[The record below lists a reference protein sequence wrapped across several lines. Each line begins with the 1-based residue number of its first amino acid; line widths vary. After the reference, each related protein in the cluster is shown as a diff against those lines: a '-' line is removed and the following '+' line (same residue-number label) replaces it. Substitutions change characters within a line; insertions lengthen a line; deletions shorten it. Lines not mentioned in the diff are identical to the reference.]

1 MNLGAVGD
9 GRPRVPRGVDIG
21 SRSASFATGEL
32 ARLAAAGA
40 AAEAAGVSS
49 ADAGLPDG
57 DSGGRATAGP
67 AAPRSAP
74 QWSVDDG
81 GRGGTDGAAAT
92 ASGASAAAATAS
104 AERLR
109 PSGGGAVRGSGTE
122 IVIGSVPPPA
132 AEGAADGG
140 APTSTGALTKRGRR
154 RRAGHPLGAV
164 TAAAAAAA
172 AAARSATTG
181 DGGGGGSG
189 GGGDGE
195 GRGGARG
202 LGVKDGE
209 EDDDRFSERDS
220 DDEPEGVGGRHP
232 PPGGEDEDEEA
243 VSLHLAARQY
253 VKLEVIQARE
263 ISYLLHWLHASA
275 LVGLLYSV
283 AVIILANTQYLLLLT
298 ESPSLR
304 QGRPLRLYQFPPA
317 FNWFTYIANTLVFVY
332 AAALFVVY
340 AARIARLSSRNRTH
354 EQVWVLMLT
363 AAVAVYTNPYEVIVR
378 LLQLRG
384 VDVSVY
390 GWYTPVTQVYAVV
403 QTSAFTMSTLF
414 YVWASVHSYRI
425 LNGRIRWTFYVPK
438 LVVLAA
444 YVGAKAFIHL
454 YFDVY
459 LSELP
464 FASLV
469 AMLFVYSETGMW
481 PRAGVIAVSLITVA
495 EVALVGWILR
505 SILVTKAVL
514 KATDYMKFRTKQI
527 GFRFFLYH
535 NLTFY
540 VVYWMVFVMLLL
552 AMPAGAQ
559 VVNLAIHEVSYLEV
573 QYVPCGILV
582 LLLAYVTVDAYVN
595 LPADAVGFRGWF
607 VPRQPKALAAAG
619 GSGGTTT
626 DHSGT
631 PTASQRAAEPYTGGA
646 YGGADAALD
655 DEMAPITYR
664 KREPPSFSGM
674 APDLQTNCFVMQT
687 HVMLFNFAWLVYYYG
702 TPKLESF
709 TPDQNTLS
717 FVVSEY
723 ISEASTDTH
732 VLVVDGADRIVV
744 AFKGT
749 TSTRNLKT
757 DLNIYHVRAAS
768 ALPTRL
774 LEDTPESIANEGVL
788 GARDFKR
795 AKIHKGFALAYASV
809 AAPLLRRLQSLL
821 AERRRPIF
829 LTGHSLGGALATIC
843 SFDLFLRLGLGR
855 RELFVST
862 FGAPRPGNDAFRRLY
877 DAKIPIHWRIVVGPD
892 VVAKLPKVGYRHVG
906 KKVLLNS
913 SGELF
918 LDPNALELKLWHGDA
933 ASILYHRKA
942 SYLLAM
948 RAWCERHHGSV
959 YTPPFWSFPYSTDD
973 WKRFGGA
980 GTGTGSPKGATRSGS
995 LFGGSSNGGGG
1006 SAGGGHSA
1014 GSSVGSVLGRR
1025 LSRRGNTRILKLDA
1039 MVEALDGGGVG
1050 GGAGGAGGGPATK
1063 SEGQPRP
1070 SVTEAAAAA
1079 AAQTGAPPPP
1089 GGEEP
1094 LTPEAAA
1101 VARWRRLTIQLL
1113 STDSATAGSP
1123 FVSVQL

>member
-1 MNLGAVGD
+1 MNFAGVGG
-9 GRPRVPRGVDIG
+9 GRPRVPRGVDVG
-21 SRSASFATGEL
+21 PSRSASFATGDLSGAGGERRAPPPRGVL
-32 ARLAAAGA
+32 AEEAYEAGDAESAGAAGVGLDGGRRASDARLA
-40 AAEAAGVSS
+40 
-49 ADAGLPDG
+49 PPPG
-57 DSGGRATAGP
+57 DPP
-67 AAPRSAP
+67 AP
-74 QWSVDDG
+74 
-81 GRGGTDGAAAT
+81 
-92 ASGASAAAATAS
+92 SAA
-104 AERLR
+104 
-109 PSGGGAVRGSGTE
+109 
-122 IVIGSVPPPA
+122 
-132 AEGAADGG
+132 
-140 APTSTGALTKRGRR
+140 
-154 RRAGHPLGAV
+154 

-172 AAARSATTG
+172 AAPPAAATPARLRPPLGMIRGSGTEIVKGSVPPPEVSVAQAGPLTVVAG
-181 DGGGGGSG
+181 PVVKRRALGRGRRRSG
-189 GGGDGE
+189 GGGDGATDPLN
-195 GRGGARG
+195 GGDGDGGDGDSNEEEDA
-202 LGVKDGE
+202 LGGGGGGKSGD
-209 EDDDRFSERDS
+209 DDDRFSERDS

-232 PPGGEDEDEEA
+232 LPGGDDDDEEA

-283 AVIILANTQYLLLLT
+283 AIIVLANTQYLLLLPD
-298 ESPSLR
+298 SPSR
-304 QGRPLRLYQFPPA
+304 KSGAVLRLYDFPEA
-317 FNWFTYIANTLVFVY
+317 FSWFTYVANLMVFAYALLLFIVY
-332 AAALFVVY
+332 AV
-340 AARIARLSSRNRTH
+340 RIARLPARNRTH
-354 EQVWVLMLT
+354 EQIWVLLLT
-363 AAVAVYTNPYEVIVR
+363 AAVAVYTNPYEVVVR
-378 LLQLRG
+378 LLQTQG
-384 VDVSVY
+384 VEFVGQS
-390 GWYTPVTQVYAVV
+390 WYSPVTQVYSVV
-403 QTSAFTMSTLF
+403 QTSAFTLSTLF

-425 LNGRIRWTFYVPK
+425 LDGRIRWGFYVPK
-438 LVVLAA
+438 LAVLAV
-444 YVGAKAFIHL
+444 YVGAKAFVHL
-454 YFDVY
+454 HYKVY

-464 FASLV
+464 FASIV
-469 AMLFVYSETGMW
+469 AMLFVYSETGQW
-481 PRAGVIAVSLITVA
+481 PREGVISVSLITA
-495 EVALVGWILR
+495 YEVALIGWIMR
-505 SILVTKAVL
+505 SILVTKNVL
-514 KATDYMKFRTKQI
+514 KRTDYMKFRTKQI

-540 VVYWMVFVMLLL
+540 IVYWAVFVMLLL
-552 AMPAGAQ
+552 SMPVGPQ
-559 VVNLAIHEVSYLEV
+559 VISLAVNGISYLEV

-607 VPRQPKALAAAG
+607 VPRQPKALAAATAAAAAASAAG
-619 GSGGTTT
+619 ARAGAEEEGRP
-626 DHSGT
+626 T
-631 PTASQRAAEPYTGGA
+631 PSQRGAEPYAAGA
-646 YGGADAALD
+646 YGGGDTPLE

-664 KREPPSFSGM
+664 KREPPSFSGV

-709 TPDQNTLS
+709 RPDQNTLS

-723 ISEASTDTH
+723 ISEALTDTH

-774 LEDTPESIANEGVL
+774 AEDTPDSITNEGVL

-809 AAPLLRRLQSLL
+809 AAPLLRRLQALL

-843 SFDLFLRLGLGR
+843 SFDLHLRLGLGR

-918 LDPNALELKLWHGDA
+918 LDPNALELKLWHGDT

-959 YTPPFWSFPYSTDD
+959 YTPPFWSFPYSSDD

-980 GTGTGSPKGATRSGS
+980 GSGGSGSPKGTTRSGS
-995 LFGGSSNGGGG
+995 LFGGGG
-1006 SAGGGHSA
+1006 ANSA
-1014 GSSVGSVLGRR
+1014 GSSMLSRR
-1025 LSRRGNTRILKLDA
+1025 LSRKGNTRILKLDA
-1039 MVEALDGGGVG
+1039 MVEALDGGG
-1050 GGAGGAGGGPATK
+1050 GAKAGAPDAAVDADATAVAAPL
-1063 SEGQPRP
+1063 SR
-1070 SVTEAAAAA
+1070 EAAAID
-1079 AAQTGAPPPP
+1079 
-1089 GGEEP
+1089 
-1094 LTPEAAA
+1094 
-1101 VARWRRLTIQLL
+1101 RWRRLTSQLL
-1113 STDSATAGSP
+1113 AHEASGAAAPYVT
-1123 FVSVQL
+1123 VQL